1 MIADHLQA
9 TYASENVFNMKKR
22 YLRGRNIDVAKLQF
36 ESAIKY
42 VSCLIRGVIWFGF
55 DSQSSCDL

>member
-9 TYASENVFNMKKR
+9 TYVSENVFNMKKR